1 MTKNIQN
8 LFENPDFEFIRQDV
22 IKPYDFYVDEIY
34 NLACPA
40 SPFQYQKDSIFTF
53 KTCIFGAIN
62 ALNLANK
69 WHAKVLQAS
78 TSEIYGDALEHPQ
91 RESYWGNVNCNGV
104 RSCYDEGKRGAETLF
119 CDYYRQ
125 HQTKI
130 KIIRIFNTYGPH
142 MLEHDGRVVSSFIT
156 AALKNDDIQ
165 IYGKGIQ
172 TRSFNYISDLIEAF
186 LLVMKTD
193 DSITMPINIGNPDE
207 INIHELANIIIK
219 KKQIVKVKLY
229 IKNCHPMIQ
238 NSENRIFLWQFQL

>member
-1 MTKNIQN
+1 
-8 LFENPDFEFIRQDV
+8 
-22 IKPYDFYVDEIY
+22 
-34 NLACPA
+34 
-40 SPFQYQKDSIFTF
+40 
-53 KTCIFGAIN
+53 
-62 ALNLANK
+62 LNLADK

-219 KKQIVKVKLY
+219 KNK
-229 IKNCHPMIQ
+229 
-238 NSENRIFLWQFQL
+238 